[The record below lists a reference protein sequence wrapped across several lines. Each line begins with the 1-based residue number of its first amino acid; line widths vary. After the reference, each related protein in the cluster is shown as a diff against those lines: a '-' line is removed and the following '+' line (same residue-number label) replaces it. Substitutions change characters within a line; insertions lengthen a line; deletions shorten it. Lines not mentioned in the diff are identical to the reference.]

1 MKNSGS
7 FRLLNLQPKMLISY
21 EDLEAIK
28 YIVDIAPQEA
38 QWFHR
43 VEKIVQ
49 NSNVYYRVY
58 EMYIPEQVCSSVQVE
73 SDPMM
78 MVNFYKELKDK
89 HGPEATNQ
97 IMGNLTAWCHSH
109 HNMGVSPS
117 GQDVKQFAE
126 QCQNALDAK
135 VNNPQIMMIF
145 NKKDSFYSKI
155 FDPEYGLIFEHVP
168 FEITTPDYSWIDK
181 EAKDKFKKPKSKF
194 YPKQASLLKSH
205 ASLSNWKWDSNDDLE
220 YSTTN
225 LTNFVDDHIA
235 SIENQKPFD
244 IFSKHYKK
252 NTSNK
257 NLKRFL
263 KLHVDPTYMKI
274 LNDAITYEVDVISNL
289 LKTHINV
296 PSNLDDIYNEFFNN
310 LETEKLEND
319 QMEAAVVF
327 ASLYYEELKSESD
340 LKTLDGIIDVFIDA
354 FSTDTLGNETL
365 STWRF

>member
-28 YIVDIAPQEA
+28 HIVDIAPQEA

-78 MVNFYKELKDK
+78 MVNFYKELKEK
-89 HGPEATNQ
+89 HGPETTNE

-168 FEITTPDYSWIDK
+168 FEIVTPDYSWINE
-181 EAKDKFKKPKSKF
+181 EAKQKFKKPKRKPYSKQSSF
-194 YPKQASLLKSH
+194 LKSH
-205 ASLSNWKWDSNDDLE
+205 ASLSSWQWDDDLE
-220 YSTTN
+220 YESTN
-225 LTNFVDDHIA
+225 LRNFVDDHI
-235 SIENQKPFD
+235 SSVENQKAFD
-244 IFSKHYKK
+244 IFSKHYSK
-252 NTSNK
+252 NKSNK

-263 KLHVDPTYMKI
+263 KLHVDPTFMKLI
-274 LNDAITYEVDVISNL
+274 NDAITYEVDVISDL
-289 LKTHINV
+289 LKTHINI
-296 PSNLDDIYNEFFNN
+296 PSTLDEIYNEFFDN
-310 LETEKLEND
+310 LQTEKLTKE
-319 QMEAAVVF
+319 QMEAAAVF
-327 ASLYYEELKSESD
+327 ASLYYEELKGNSD
-340 LKTLDGIIDVFIDA
+340 LNILDDIIDSFIEA
-354 FSTDTLGNETL
+354 FSTDTLGNETPT
-365 STWRF
+365 TWRF